1 MKIVCTLKQK
11 KTQKIMAYH
20 VIMHCDMDIS
30 EKKKSISSIPQIV
43 TPFNYDAL
51 PKIQRYIMEKIKY

>member
-1 MKIVCTLKQK
+1 
-11 KTQKIMAYH
+11 MAYH

-30 EKKKSISSIPQIV
+30 EKNKSISSIPQIV
-43 TPFNYDAL
+43 NPFNYDAL

>member
-1 MKIVCTLKQK
+1 MYIKTE

-30 EKKKSISSIPQIV
+30 EKNKSISSIPQIV

>member
-1 MKIVCTLKQK
+1 
-11 KTQKIMAYH
+11 MAYH

-30 EKKKSISSIPQIV
+30 EKNKSISSIPQIV

>member
-1 MKIVCTLKQK
+1 MYIKTE

-30 EKKKSISSIPQIV
+30 EKKSISSIPQIV